1 MTFPTAY
8 TTASIYLESATY
20 RRRLAE
26 TSPDLSHAEYWG
38 RLAIQDH
45 SNAIGFASKREG

>member
-1 MTFPTAY
+1 MTLPTSH
-8 TTASIYLESATY
+8 TTASIYLESAAH

-38 RLAIQDH
+38 RLASQDLCA
-45 SNAIGFASKREG
+45 AIGFASK

>member
-1 MTFPTAY
+1 MTLPTSH
-8 TTASIYLESATY
+8 TTAGIYLASAAH

-38 RLAIQDH
+38 RLASQDLCA
-45 SNAIGFASKREG
+45 AIGFASK

>member
-1 MTFPTAY
+1 MTLPTSY
-8 TTASIYLESATY
+8 TTASIYLESAAH

-45 SNAIGFASKREG
+45 SNAIGFASK